1 MRIPIG
7 YVGAMAAGFLLTV
20 VSVPSA
26 ADRPGI
32 KSETSQEQQDKQRQI
47 DKQNL
52 SERQRLQ
59 SPSMK
64 EGTPEIP
71 YTENQPIGGQ
81 KQGGPAD
88 FPQPAFPI
96 VKGELMQIE
105 GEYYVLK
112 DAEGKDV
119 RVHVDKGTKMDG
131 KFNVG
136 DIIEAKRT
144 LQGHAVEMRHASG
157 GLATSPSSASSG
169 AGAGPTIKDEQV
181 TLGGAKQAIRGEV
194 LKVEGQ
200 NYVVKDGHGN
210 EVKFAVNQ
218 NTRLF
223 CGPQTGSSL
232 LPAPS
237 ASDKPEMKGQ
247 PQDLARTAEQQ
258 GTQVG
263 PGTRP
268 SDSGAASQCNFKKGD
283 VIEAE
288 VSDMGAATFVKQA
301 GRAQPGQPLP

>member
-1 MRIPIG
+1 
-7 YVGAMAAGFLLTV
+7 
-20 VSVPSA
+20 
-26 ADRPGI
+26 
-32 KSETSQEQQDKQRQI
+32 
-47 DKQNL
+47 
-52 SERQRLQ
+52 
-59 SPSMK
+59 
-64 EGTPEIP
+64 
-71 YTENQPIGGQ
+71 
-81 KQGGPAD
+81 
-88 FPQPAFPI
+88 
-96 VKGELMQIE
+96 
-105 GEYYVLK
+105 
-112 DAEGKDV
+112 V

-157 GLATSPSSASSG
+157 AIVTSPSSASSG
-169 AGAGPTIKDEQV
+169 MGGDKPVKDEQV

-194 LKVEGQ
+194 LKVDGH

-247 PQDLARTAEQQ
+247 PQDLSRTAEQQ
-258 GTQVG
+258 GTEVG
-263 PGTRP
+263 PGTR
-268 SDSGAASQCNFKKGD
+268 SSASGQQAASQCNFKQGD